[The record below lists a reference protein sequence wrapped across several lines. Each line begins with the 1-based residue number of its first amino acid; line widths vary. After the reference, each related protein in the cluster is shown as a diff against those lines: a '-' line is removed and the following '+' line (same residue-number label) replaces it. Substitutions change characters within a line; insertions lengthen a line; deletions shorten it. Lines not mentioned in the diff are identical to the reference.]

1 MSAWRVPGLTIVLL
15 WLTSGCTSPM
25 KIDVGGTCI
34 LNSDCNQ
41 GLVCTWGKCHDACH
55 TSADC
60 PAGQSCVTSKD
71 QSNVCQLPGEMYCIY
86 NHDCPTGL
94 ICGVDQKCRKQ
105 CQVDVDCPY
114 GQICTSEQ
122 TCVELNHSPFVLD
135 GGVASAGGAGGVN
148 GTSGASGSGG
158 RGATGDA
165 GVPDVPG
172 AQPDVPINGTGG
184 AGTGGTAPAGT
195 ATTGGSTAT
204 GGSTSAAGVS
214 SFGGT
219 GGTGEATDSASAGP
233 AGLAVIHGSSD
244 YTSSLLSLVDPA
256 TGTLVHD
263 NCLNSGSVAPQLSQ
277 ALSGGVVLPSAPLPG
292 HPLVLID
299 SLNSALVWL
308 NPTDC
313 TVVRQLSVGTGFKAF
328 PHDVVA
334 VSPNKFYVTRYM
346 TNSSPTADPSDL
358 DEGGDLLILDLDL
371 GKAVGR
377 IDLAPYAAGGVGINP
392 NPDRARVLDGKIY
405 VTLNNFSADMTTQAG
420 PGRVVV
426 VDPTTDTVS
435 KIIDLPA
442 FKECSAIVPVPG
454 QQGAL
459 AVACSGFFSDGA
471 DQINSSGVALIDTS
485 VSPATVA
492 PLMAAAFGRPLSFA
506 DLAVVSSTLA
516 FIIVTGDFSGT
527 APDQLWQFDFA
538 RGVPQKVLDASSAW
552 VLGGL
557 VFDPA
562 AQRLFLGDANPQSPK
577 LHVFDVTV
585 SPPAELASLNSDPA
599 KGLLPRYLG
608 LY

>member
-1 MSAWRVPGLTIVLL
+1 MSSPSCPFNLAVILSLPALLGLAC
-15 WLTSGCTSPM
+15 G
-25 KIDVGGTCI
+25 
-34 LNSDCNQ
+34 SD
-41 GLVCTWGKCHDACH
+41 A
-55 TSADC
+55 
-60 PAGQSCVTSKD
+60 PA
-71 QSNVCQLPGEMYCIY
+71 
-86 NHDCPTGL
+86 
-94 ICGVDQKCRKQ
+94 
-105 CQVDVDCPY
+105 
-114 GQICTSEQ
+114 
-122 TCVELNHSPFVLD
+122 
-135 GGVASAGGAGGVN
+135 
-148 GTSGASGSGG
+148 ASGS
-158 RGATGDA
+158 
-165 GVPDVPG
+165 
-172 AQPDVPINGTGG
+172 
-184 AGTGGTAPAGT
+184 
-195 ATTGGSTAT
+195 
-204 GGSTSAAGVS
+204 
-214 SFGGT
+214 
-219 GGTGEATDSASAGP
+219 AGP
-233 AGLAVIHGSSD
+233 TGLAVIHGSID

-256 TGTLVHD
+256 TATLAYD

-277 ALSGGVVLPSAPLPG
+277 ALSGSVVLPSAPLPG

-299 SLNSALVWL
+299 SLNSALLWV
-308 NPTDC
+308 NPVDC
-313 TVVRQLSVGTGFKAF
+313 TVIRQLSVSTGFKAF

-371 GKAVGR
+371 GKAVAR
-377 IDLAPYAAGGVGINP
+377 IDLGPYAAGGVGINP

-435 KIIDLPA
+435 SVIDLPDL
-442 FKECSAIVPVPG
+442 KDCGAIVPVPAR
-454 QQGAL
+454 QGAL
-459 AVACSGFFSDGA
+459 AVTCSGFFSDP

-492 PLMAAAFGRPLSFA
+492 PLMAAAFGRPVSFA
-506 DLAVVSSTLA
+506 DLAVVSPTLA
-516 FIIVTGDFSGT
+516 FIIVPAGFSGS

-538 RGVPQKVLDASSAW
+538 RSVPQKVLDASSAW

-562 AQRLFLGDANPQSPK
+562 AQHLFLGDANPQSPK
-577 LHVFDVTV
+577 LHVFDVSV